1 MYLCEEHRNW
11 LIVGSTPTPLTNFKS
26 IQMTQLEMQRI
37 VQQYKMGF
45 LTPGELVSQLKP
57 YYNLLSPVEILNV
70 VNTAILE
77 HTNEIK

>member
-1 MYLCEEHRNW
+1 
-11 LIVGSTPTPLTNFKS
+11 
-26 IQMTQLEMQRI
+26 MTQLEMQRI
-37 VQQYKMGF
+37 LQQYKMGF

-57 YYNLLSPVEILNV
+57 YYNLLSPVEILNA